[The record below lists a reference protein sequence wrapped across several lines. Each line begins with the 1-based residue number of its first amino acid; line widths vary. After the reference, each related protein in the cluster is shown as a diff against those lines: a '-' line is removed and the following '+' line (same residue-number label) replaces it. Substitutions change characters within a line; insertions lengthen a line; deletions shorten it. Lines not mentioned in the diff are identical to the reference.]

1 MKKIRAF
8 VLYSVIIFMM
18 ILSLLVLIILENS
31 FINRKVAINEKI
43 TYENYIESYGD
54 FIKSLDEN
62 KDKWVKAYT
71 NFLDKNNRAT
81 IIDHVGN
88 TEIVAFSYFKNCL
101 LINLKT
107 NGINREGYVSYLPD
121 IVYKQNVIELN
132 NRDLPEK
139 FIEKTQ
145 SNEKFDLN
153 MKYMDYKEFKDDVY
167 NLKLSGNYLIINDKY
182 RIYNGNRLY
191 MRFINSNVNID
202 SVNNEEINCF
212 IESDGDINLK
222 SGVSQSGLLLTKGT
236 VFSNEVNLRGK
247 VIAKNIRGTF
257 NEVRTDNQTRNFVYY
272 IQELMDLRVN
282 AFY

>member
-1 MKKIRAF
+1 MKKTRAF

-62 KDKWVKAYT
+62 KDKWIKAYT

-153 MKYMDYKEFKDDVY
+153 MKYMDYKEFKDGVY